1 MMFGFYFIRCIREN
15 GLHLKITELGL
26 RNSQFS
32 FATDIMREFFD
43 STSVVVRYAFEL
55 SNSAWSVVECT
66 MIEYKGLFI
75 NDVIILEGGGS
86 LPNYDS

>member
-55 SNSAWSVVECT
+55 SNS
-66 MIEYKGLFI
+66 
-75 NDVIILEGGGS
+75 VIFNPVSDWPSIS
-86 LPNYDS
+86 

>member
-26 RNSQFS
+26 GKKEKTQFS
-32 FATDIMREFFD
+32 FATDILREFFD

-55 SNSAWSVVECT
+55 SNSVR
-66 MIEYKGLFI
+66 
-75 NDVIILEGGGS
+75 
-86 LPNYDS
+86 